1 MQLPRQDMT
10 SLFVDVGHDW
20 SSKAIITAL
29 DKKGFSLR
37 TLKLKLGLRENSIRN
52 VFHRRVNCYQQTIA
66 QAIRVNPTV
75 VWPSRYHREKHK
87 SA

>member
-10 SLFVDVGHDW
+10 SLFVDMGHDW

-29 DKKGFSLR
+29 DKKGVSLR
-37 TLKLKLGLRENSIRN
+37 TLEQELGLRANSIRN
-52 VFHRRVNCYQQTIA
+52 VFYRRVNCYQEAIA
-66 QAIRVNPTV
+66 QAIGVNPAV
-75 VWPSRYHREKHK
+75 IWPSRYHREKHK